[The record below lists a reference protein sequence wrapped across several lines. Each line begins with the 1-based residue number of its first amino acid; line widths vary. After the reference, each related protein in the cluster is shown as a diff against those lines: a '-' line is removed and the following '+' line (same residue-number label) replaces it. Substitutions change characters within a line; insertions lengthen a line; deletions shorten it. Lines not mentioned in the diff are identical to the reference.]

1 MGDRMMRREALVRV
15 TWIIAVFAMLPLSFG
30 APSASAQEKESWE
43 KIVANARK
51 EGKVVVYGTSSYRPM
66 VKEVEGMLY
75 KKYGI
80 KVEYLIGRS
89 REVRERIRTE
99 VRTKRPLGDLAQA
112 GATSLPA
119 LWQDGGLE
127 TWLPPSIGVVRPEVA
142 ETMDLP
148 KMPITPLYANLRG
161 ILVNTK
167 LVRPEDEP
175 KSWKDL
181 ADPKWRGKIL
191 MDDPRSAGAGNSL
204 FVSTLRH
211 PNLGKDFH
219 EKLAQN
225 KPVFV
230 GTGTYQQI
238 ATRVAQGEYAIGFPV
253 DADAVLDLKGAPVKW
268 IAPKEG
274 VTYTIMGIGL
284 AKNAA
289 RPNAGKVFIDFALSE
304 EFQRVA
310 GQSGSPVRAG
320 VPTARKEWSLD
331 HASLLPRP
339 IAETRKERE
348 EYYRLVESIYG
359 IR

>member
-1 MGDRMMRREALVRV
+1 MRHGKWKNEALFCAVRTLGV
-15 TWIIAVFAMLPLSFG
+15 FSVLIAFSLSDVSG
-30 APSASAQEKESWE
+30 QEKESWE
-43 KIVANARK
+43 KIVAGARK

-66 VKEVEGMLY
+66 VKEAEAALY

-80 KVEYLIGRS
+80 KVEFLIGRS
-89 REVRERIRTE
+89 REVRERISTE
-99 VRTKRPLGDLAQA
+99 VRMKRPVGDLAQA

-127 TWLPPSIGVVRPEVA
+127 NWLPPSIKFVRPEIL
-142 ETMDLP
+142 ESMDLP

-161 ILVNTK
+161 ILVNTR

-181 ADPKWRGKIL
+181 TDPKWRGKIL

-204 FVSTLRH
+204 FVSTVRH
-211 PNLGKDFH
+211 PNLGKEFH

-238 ATRVAQGEYAIGFPV
+238 ANRIAQGEYAIGFPV
-253 DADAVLDLKGAPVKW
+253 DADAVLELKGAPVKW

-284 AKNAA
+284 VKNAA
-289 RPNAGKVFIDFALSE
+289 RPNAGKVFIDYALSE
-304 EFQRVA
+304 EFQRIA
-310 GQSGSPVRAG
+310 GHSGSPIRIG
-320 VPTARKEWSLD
+320 VPSERKEWSLD

-339 IAETRKERE
+339 LAETRQERE
-348 EYYRLVESIYG
+348 EFYRLIESMYG

>member
-1 MGDRMMRREALVRV
+1 
-15 TWIIAVFAMLPLSFG
+15 
-30 APSASAQEKESWE
+30 
-43 KIVANARK
+43 
-51 EGKVVVYGTSSYRPM
+51 
-66 VKEVEGMLY
+66 VKEAEAALY

-80 KVEYLIGRS
+80 KVEFLIGRS
-89 REVRERIRTE
+89 REVRERISTE
-99 VRTKRPLGDLAQA
+99 VRMKRPVGDLAQA

-127 TWLPPSIGVVRPEVA
+127 NWLPPSIKFVRPEIL
-142 ETMDLP
+142 ESMDLP

-181 ADPKWRGKIL
+181 TDPKWRGKIL

-204 FVSTLRH
+204 FVSTVRH
-211 PNLGKDFH
+211 PNLGKEFH

-238 ATRVAQGEYAIGFPV
+238 ANRIAQGEYAIGFPV
-253 DADAVLDLKGAPVKW
+253 DADAVLELKGAPVKW

-284 AKNAA
+284 VKNAA
-289 RPNAGKVFIDFALSE
+289 RPNAGKVFIDYALSE
-304 EFQRVA
+304 EFQRIA
-310 GQSGSPVRAG
+310 GHSGSPIRIG
-320 VPTARKEWSLD
+320 VPSERKEWSLD

-339 IAETRKERE
+339 LAETRQERE
-348 EYYRLVESIYG
+348 EFYRLIESMYG